1 MDTDINRNL
10 NNDEEVE
17 IDLLELVFLFRRYWK
32 VIVVVGLICAVL
44 VGAFTYFF
52 ITPQYKATAK
62 IYIVSASSDSVVN
75 LTDLNI
81 ATNLTAD
88 YKELILSRPMME
100 STIKNLGLQ
109 ETEPEDLAKRLDITN
124 PTQTRILH
132 VTATTADPQ
141 LSADIANEV
150 ARLSISWLPEIMESN
165 APHIVQNAVV
175 PTKKSSPSLKKNMA
189 IGMLAGLVLCYGV
202 YVIRYLL
209 DDSIT
214 SADDMEKYFGLVPLT
229 VIPEDAAA
237 NDGSTRDEQSDLGRG
252 LFRRIA
258 RNRKKAAKGG
268 KKGKKK

>member
-132 VTATTADPQ
+132 VTATTSDPQ

-214 SADDMEKYFGLVPLT
+214 SADETLNFSDVAVLKDGLDIVFSLSILNEFTGGLVERYRYGIDDLT
-229 VIPEDAAA
+229 LEMLL
-237 NDGSTRDEQSDLGRG
+237 LGVCIYRYE
-252 LFRRIA
+252 
-258 RNRKKAAKGG
+258 
-268 KKGKKK
+268 